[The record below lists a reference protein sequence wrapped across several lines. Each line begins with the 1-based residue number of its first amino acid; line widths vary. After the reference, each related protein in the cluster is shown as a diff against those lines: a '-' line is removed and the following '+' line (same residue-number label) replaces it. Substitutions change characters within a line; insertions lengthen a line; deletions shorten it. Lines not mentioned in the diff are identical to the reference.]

1 MGNATTRSLER
12 VAAAMGA
19 LESAP
24 VQFQPTCDVTRGG
37 VLLALPALLAVGL
50 LHYTPEMYQFTQGI
64 LWDRQHLPLAGI
76 DGVGS
81 HSVAGAAAV
90 SSSGR
95 MGQTPGSGPNPRSAH
110 PAGEAEGVV
119 RGLGPSLALERGVG
133 QGMDRP
139 ANGDGTV
146 FLLRRS
152 RARLSRRTDA
162 AAPPLCGPR
171 TLVSAGHHRL
181 LDQCHGWPAL
191 PIRE

>member
-1 MGNATTRSLER
+1 SFHLSFSRSPRSLF
-12 VAAAMGA
+12 V
-19 LESAP
+19 LHP
-24 VQFQPTCDVTRGG
+24 FPTR
-37 VLLALPALLAVGL
+37 
-50 LHYTPEMYQFTQGI
+50 
-64 LWDRQHLPLAGI
+64 R
-76 DGVGS
+76 
-81 HSVAGAAAV
+81 
-90 SSSGR
+90 SSDL
-95 MGQTPGSGPNPRSAH
+95 
-110 PAGEAEGVV
+110 AGEAEGVV